1 MATTSASTTARNPK
15 SLPPFPQTG
24 PSTSSGLTSPGGYF
38 FDSMR
43 KG

>member
-15 SLPPFPQTG
+15 SLPPFPQAG
-24 PSTSSGLTSPGGYF
+24 LRLTSPGGYF

-43 KG
+43 RG